1 MEPDHVDR
9 LLGQWAGECPHLDT
23 SALAV
28 SARLSRLHR
37 FLDLRLSVL
46 LDRYRLHE
54 GEANVLAALRRSGAP
69 HQLTPT
75 ALSRSLLI
83 SSGAMT
89 NRLDRLEARGLIER
103 FPDADDGRK
112 VQVALTAAG
121 RTLIDEVMVVHTADL
136 EERLAFFDGDARD
149 ALAGMLRQLLL
160 AFEGDPAR

>member
-1 MEPDHVDR
+1 MELDHVDR

-37 FLDLRLSVL
+37 FLDLHLTEL
-46 LDRYRLHE
+46 LDRYALHQ

-75 ALSRSLLI
+75 ELSRALLI

-89 NRLDRLEARGLIER
+89 NRLDRLEERGLVER
-103 FPDADDGRK
+103 IPDAADGRK
-112 VQVALTAAG
+112 VQVALTTAG
-121 RTLIDEVMVVHTADL
+121 RELIDEVMVAHTASL
-136 EERLAFFDGDARD
+136 EQRLAFFDQDART
-149 ALAGMLRQLLL
+149 ALAGLLRHLLL
-160 AFEGDPAR
+160 AFEADATR